1 MTLFQFIKFG
11 LVGTTG
17 LTIDFTTTWFFKEK
31 LKVNK
36 YVANAIGFSLG
47 TVNNYFLNKHFTFQN
62 TDTHIAEQFLRF
74 ALISFVG
81 FGLNVGMLYWLQR
94 NTKLNFYVSKGL
106 VTVLVFLWNFT
117 ANSLYTFS

>member
-11 LVGTTG
+11 LVGATG

-106 VTVLVFLWNFT
+106 VTVLVFFWNFT